1 MRVKKTSAGR
11 SDKFGW
17 SIYFQLA
24 VILFIIIK
32 IFNYLFWKKNRSI
45 GKSFKRNPMI
55 FIIPIKCFTFFRC
68 FTFFKYS
75 VFFKYFVLFKY
86 SAFFKCFKPNVS
98 YLGM

>member
-45 GKSFKRNPMI
+45 GQSFKRNPMI
-55 FIIPIKCFTFFRC
+55 FIIPIGKSYQRC
-68 FTFFKYS
+68 IEGTMP
-75 VFFKYFVLFKY
+75 LIHP
-86 SAFFKCFKPNVS
+86 AEEIP
-98 YLGM
+98 